1 MHKSNKNLLGNVY
14 SVVGVYTHTL
24 HPKFECYCQVILPIV
39 VALWV
44 ICWEKINTDKQTTV
58 GVEDFV

>member
-24 HPKFECYCQVILPIV
+24 HPKFECYCQVILLIV
-39 VALWV
+39 VAL
-44 ICWEKINTDKQTTV
+44 
-58 GVEDFV
+58 